1 MICADTSVW
10 VAALRDSAG
19 PEAFHL
25 GELMEADEVLMPV
38 SVRIELLSGARQ
50 KDLAPLREL
59 FSALPQTAPDGRTWD
74 RIEEWLAV
82 ATGRGQRFGV
92 GDLLV
97 ASTAADHGAAIWS
110 LDRDFARM
118 AKLGFISLAALPSQ
132 S

>member
-10 VAALRDSAG
+10 VAALRDATG

-25 GELMEADEVLMPV
+25 GELMETDEVLMPI

-59 FSALPQTAPDGRTWD
+59 FSALPQAAPDAGTWG
-74 RIEEWLAV
+74 RIEGWLAV

-97 ASTAADHGAAIWS
+97 ASTAADHGALIWS
-110 LDRDFARM
+110 LDLDFARM
-118 AKLGFISLAALPSQ
+118 ARLGFVSLAAFSPQ